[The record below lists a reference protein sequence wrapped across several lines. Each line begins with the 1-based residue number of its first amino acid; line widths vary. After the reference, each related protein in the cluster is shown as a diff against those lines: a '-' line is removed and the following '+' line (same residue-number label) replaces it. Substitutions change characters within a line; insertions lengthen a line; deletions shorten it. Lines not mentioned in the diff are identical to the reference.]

1 LYLEFIKSCNS
12 MWQQSVWTS
21 ALAAQLATKYLKDGG
36 LLALSGAQP
45 ALSGTAGMFYFTKS
59 IR

>member
-1 LYLEFIKSCNS
+1 

-45 ALSGTAGMFYFTKS
+45 ALSGTAGMFYFTES
-59 IR
+59 FR